1 MIELTLIDDR
11 GGVRVARTAPFFRI
25 TGGNVWTSP
34 GDGRIVRFSPRGWE
48 FEGQAWE
55 GMRFEGPSKLVMGL
69 PKEPTSLS
77 EVLQSV
83 SITREVLS
91 ANGIPFAAYDPER
104 DMWRSAIA
112 EIWWHAFRIESV
124 SNRKSVADLTGHSEP
139 DPGRDPSQGTTPH
152 GPTRRERYHTVA

>member
-1 MIELTLIDDR
+1 VIELTLMDVR
-11 GGVRVARTAPFFRI
+11 GSVRVARSAPFFRI
-25 TGGNVWTSP
+25 TGGTVWTSP
-34 GDGRIVRFSPRGWE
+34 GDGRIVRLTSGGWE
-48 FEGQAWE
+48 FDGQFWE

-69 PKEPTSLS
+69 PREPTSLS

-91 ANGIPFAAYDPER
+91 ANGIPFAAYDAQR

-124 SNRKSVADLTGHSEP
+124 GNRKSAADSTGRSHVGP
-139 DPGRDPSQGTTPH
+139 DRDPSQDTRPH
-152 GPTRRERYHTVA
+152 AVMN

>member
-1 MIELTLIDDR
+1 MIELTLIDAR
-11 GGVRVARTAPFFRI
+11 GGVRVARIAPFFRI

-34 GDGRIVRFSPRGWE
+34 GDGRIVRLTANGWE
-48 FEGQAWE
+48 FEEQVWE

-77 EVLQSV
+77 EVLRSV

-91 ANGIPFAAYDPER
+91 ANGIPFAAYDASR

-124 SNRKSVADLTGHSEP
+124 SNRKSADDSTG
-139 DPGRDPSQGTTPH
+139 PSQVGPRRHPSRDTRPH
-152 GPTRRERYHTVA
+152 GLMN